1 MAVFCADGMGRPE
14 LERALR
20 FGDRTMWLE
29 QLVVFA
35 GAGRGDEMPVRVA
48 VPGTGRSFAGGGM
61 ADYRPRRGATRGA
74 PCCGD
79 EEWGEERGGEKT
91 GESHEGPLCGFR
103 GIPMLPRGLRDLH
116 GNSDFCGQNGKFSRC
131 DSSDVVALDR
141 SAFGG
146 RCRGTSGECTSL
158 HAAVGDV
165 AGIASGDVG
174 AFVRVFGSA
183 AARGGVMR
191 RSLVGRGLRCRVA
204 VHGGA
209 GYGGAWN
216 IDVRH
221 GESGGGSGCGRQR
234 RFREGLRGEGWS
246 GEEQGEGRDGEETRK
261 LHDGTWRGDVRGE
274 TMLPRECGDLHGN
287 SGPACAGDARLW
299 LRCLAL

>member
-1 MAVFCADGMGRPE
+1 

-29 QLVVFA
+29 QLVVFP

-48 VPGTGRSFAGGGM
+48 VPWTGRSFAGGGM
-61 ADYRPRRGATRGA
+61 ADYRPGRSVARSA

-91 GESHEGPLCGFR
+91 GESHERPLCGYR
-103 GIPMLPRGLRDLH
+103 GIPMLPRGLRNLH

-131 DSSDVVALDR
+131 DNSGVVALDR

-165 AGIASGDVG
+165 AGIASVG
-174 AFVRVFGSA
+174 VRVFVTGCGGA
-183 AARGGVMR
+183 AVNGGAMP
-191 RSLVGRGLRCRVA
+191 RSLRCRVA
-204 VHGGA
+204 VHGGDGYGGD

-221 GESGGGSGCGRQR
+221 GSGCG
-234 RFREGLRGEGWS
+234 
-246 GEEQGEGRDGEETRK
+246 
-261 LHDGTWRGDVRGE
+261 
-274 TMLPRECGDLHGN
+274 
-287 SGPACAGDARLW
+287 A
-299 LRCLAL
+299 